1 MTTLIGVAT
10 LAAAC
15 SSGTGDAASSD
26 DTSSGDAPSEKS
38 VETAAVYPDPDWNEI
53 TPEEA
58 GVDPVVLQEMAD
70 LAQAGGSNC
79 LVVTRNGELVGE
91 YYWNGTDATTPREL
105 FSATKSITSALV
117 GIASDRGELDIDE
130 PASKYITEWQGTD
143 SEDVTIRNLLS
154 NDSGREWDFIT
165 DYVEMGIQAP
175 DKTRFST
182 DLGQQFEPGTEWE
195 YNNAAIQT
203 LDAVLEE
210 ATGMDP
216 GDYADRYLFEPT
228 GMEATYG
235 HDPAG
240 NANMFFNVQASC
252 RDLARFGYLWLRDG
266 EWADDEQVVSAD
278 YVEESITPTE
288 LNSAYGFLFWLNRPG
303 HWVKPSTLAG
313 KPEGEGVPI
322 EGVPEDAFF
331 AEGLGGQV
339 SVVYPSTG
347 IVFTRMAPGDL
358 EKAANARDADVVP
371 ELQRLAAQLV
381 PDEG

>member
-1 MTTLIGVAT
+1 M
-10 LAAAC
+10 
-15 SSGTGDAASSD
+15 D
-26 DTSSGDAPSEKS
+26 P
-38 VETAAVYPDPDWNEI
+38 AVLE
-53 TPEEA
+53 
-58 GVDPVVLQEMAD
+58 EMAD

-79 LVVTRNGELVGE
+79 LVVTRDGELVGE
-91 YYWNGTDATTPREL
+91 WYWNGTDATTPGEL
-105 FSATKSITSALV
+105 FSATKSVTSALV
-117 GIASDRGELDIDE
+117 GIASDRGELDIDD
-130 PASKYITEWQGTD
+130 PASDYITEWQGTD

-165 DYVEMGIQAP
+165 DYLKMGIQAP
-175 DKTRFST
+175 DKTQFSI

-216 GDYADRYLFEPT
+216 GDYADKYLFQPT

-235 HDPAG
+235 HDTAG

-266 EWADDEQVVSAD
+266 EWADGEQVVSAD

-303 HWVKPSTLAG
+303 HWVEPSTLAG
-313 KPEGEGVPI
+313 KPEGDGIPI
-322 EGVPEDAFF
+322 EGVPEDVFF

-339 SVVYPSTG
+339 SVAYPSTG

-358 EKAANARDADVVP
+358 EEAANARDADVIP